1 MVLPYWC
8 RHPRAKVPADFGR
21 AAILSGNTV
30 PIGLRSIVVID
41 FAVIFARPIPPLA
54 LSVLWRSIELIS
66 REIHTIAA
74 QTRVVVQRRPW
85 HGVKIFTHTQ
95 EPAKAQ
101 NSVGY
106 FAAHLVDHHALDRA
120 DFFAVQ
126 TVHCSP
132 FHLIAANQ
140 RRCFSLVNR
149 ACRCRHFILP
159 LLSFGNSTTVL

>member
-1 MVLPYWC
+1 MVLAYLC

-54 LSVLWRSIELIS
+54 LSVLWRSIEFIS
-66 REIHTIAA
+66 REIHAIAA

-95 EPAKAQ
+95 EPATLSLPIRDVVSLWSIEPVVVAILT
-101 NSVGY
+101 SLFY
-106 FAAHLVDHHALDRA
+106 LLALDHSSLGQTHLPEFCSHSFRE
-120 DFFAVQ
+120 FAY
-126 TVHCSP
+126 
-132 FHLIAANQ
+132 
-140 RRCFSLVNR
+140 
-149 ACRCRHFILP
+149 
-159 LLSFGNSTTVL
+159 ST